1 MSLLRMRAQTTEE
14 RQDFNQGHIAQLA
27 SSLVVGNNHDLKEAG
42 VTKESV
48 ANRTRE
54 MEETYLWKDS
64 LTNYLAQITIHQSH
78 LLSSGPPFPLLP
90 KGVTVNITEVLT
102 KLP

>member
-14 RQDFNQGHIAQLA
+14 RQDVNQGHIAQLA

-42 VTKESV
+42 VTIESV

-54 MEETYLWKDS
+54 MEET
-64 LTNYLAQITIHQSH
+64 
-78 LLSSGPPFPLLP
+78 
-90 KGVTVNITEVLT
+90 
-102 KLP
+102 